1 MVQPSRIAA
10 ESASADANDSSDR
23 GRGLIAALVVS
34 AATACVVLVL
44 WVLGSAQ
51 QDPYIKASLELQG
64 AVDHGGQLFRI
75 NCAGC
80 HGLAGQGLVGPQL
93 QGVSNQLKDP
103 VLVHQIISG
112 ETPPMPSFE
121 MEPQSMADLLAID
134 CGSISKLG
142 MGGVSPLMIWCTRTG
157 SLSWLLTP

>member
-1 MVQPSRIAA
+1 M
-10 ESASADANDSSDR
+10 
-23 GRGLIAALVVS
+23 VS
-34 AATACVVLVL
+34 AATACVVLLL

-51 QDPYIKASLELQG
+51 HDPYIKASLELQG

-121 MEPQSMADLLAID
+121 MEPQSMADLLAY
-134 CGSISKLG
+134 LH
-142 MGGVSPLMIWCTRTG
+142 T
-157 SLSWLLTP
+157 LS

>member
-1 MVQPSRIAA
+1 M
-10 ESASADANDSSDR
+10 
-23 GRGLIAALVVS
+23 VS
-34 AATACVVLVL
+34 AATACVVLLL

-80 HGLAGQGLVGPQL
+80 HGLAGQGLVGPSL
-93 QGVSNQLKDP
+93 QGVSNHLKDP
-103 VLVHQIISG
+103 ALVHQIISG

-121 MEPQSMADLLAID
+121 MEPQSMADLLTY
-134 CGSISKLG
+134 L
-142 MGGVSPLMIWCTRTG
+142 RT
-157 SLSWLLTP
+157 LS